1 VPNGSDPADRRPA
14 LARLGVAAALAIA
27 TFALY
32 ARVRGFAFL
41 HFDDN
46 MYVTENPVVRQGL
59 TGSGIGWALTTL
71 HFSNWHPL
79 TWLSHMADVEL
90 FGLDAGAHHLVN
102 VALHALNAAILF
114 LVLSRMT
121 GATGRSLLVAALFAA
136 HPLHVESVAWVSE
149 RKDVLSTF
157 LGFLA
162 LGAYTRYAALAGAA
176 ARGRPPLGAY
186 ALVAVLF
193 AASLMAKPMWVTL
206 PFLLLLLDVWP
217 LQRLAGSPVER
228 DPLPPPVPRHPAGRL
243 VGEKLPLLALSAASS
258 ALTVVAQERGGAL
271 RGFDLDL
278 GVRAANAA
286 VAYVRYLG
294 KALWPSSLLPQYA
307 YPAGLPAWQ
316 VLGSAL
322 LLLAITGLAL
332 VRARRAPWLAVG
344 WLWFAGMLVPVIG
357 LVQVGAQS
365 MADRYTYVPLVGLFV
380 AVAWGGAALARS
392 PAVRQGL
399 QAGAVL
405 AVLALAAV
413 AWRQLG
419 HWSDHVSL
427 FRHAV
432 ALEPENALAHHILSQ
447 GLADRGDLDEALA
460 HADAAVRLDPGL
472 ARIHKNRGYVLFR
485 LGRVDESI
493 AALRT
498 AVALQPD
505 YAEAWG
511 NLAVAFAWKGW
522 ADEARWARERERE
535 LRSRPDGR

>member
-1 VPNGSDPADRRPA
+1 VPNGRDPADRRPA

-59 TGSGIGWALTTL
+59 TGAGIAWAFTTL

-149 RKDVLSTF
+149 RKDVLSTL
-157 LGFLA
+157 LGLLA
-162 LGAYTRYAALAGAA
+162 LGAYARYAALAGAA
-176 ARGRPPLGAY
+176 ARGRRSPLCAY

-193 AASLMAKPMWVTL
+193 AASLLAKPMWVTF

-217 LQRLAGSPVER
+217 LQRLAGSSVER
-228 DPLPPPVPRHPAGRL
+228 DPLPPPAPRHPFGRL
-243 VGEKLPLLALSAASS
+243 VVEKLPLLALSAVSS
-258 ALTVVAQERGGAL
+258 AVTVVAQERGGAL

-307 YPAGLPAWQ
+307 YPTGLPAWQ

-332 VRARRAPWLAVG
+332 VGARRAPWLAVG

-365 MADRYTYVPLVGLFV
+365 IADRYTYVPLVGLFV
-380 AVAWGGAALARS
+380 AVAWGGTALARS
-392 PAVRQGL
+392 PA
-399 QAGAVL
+399 AV
-405 AVLALAAV
+405 
-413 AWRQLG
+413 
-419 HWSDHVSL
+419 
-427 FRHAV
+427 
-432 ALEPENALAHHILSQ
+432 
-447 GLADRGDLDEALA
+447 
-460 HADAAVRLDPGL
+460 PG
-472 ARIHKNRGYVLFR
+472 R
-485 LGRVDESI
+485 
-493 AALRT
+493 
-498 AVALQPD
+498 
-505 YAEAWG
+505 
-511 NLAVAFAWKGW
+511 
-522 ADEARWARERERE
+522 
-535 LRSRPDGR
+535 RSRSRRLRWSRSGFSARRAFVRSAPGAMG